1 MEELTEELL
10 SFYNLSEKINN
21 LTKKEKKKK
30 KGKIGDFAANLEL
43 VFSEL

>member
-10 SFYNLSEKINN
+10 SFYKLSEKIND
-21 LTKKEKKKK
+21 LTKKKKKK

>member
-10 SFYNLSEKINN
+10 SFYNLSEKIND
-21 LTKKEKKKK
+21 LTKKEKKK
-30 KGKIGDFAANLEL
+30 GKISDFAANLEL

>member
-21 LTKKEKKKK
+21 LTKKEKKKRREK
-30 KGKIGDFAANLEL
+30 
-43 VFSEL
+43 